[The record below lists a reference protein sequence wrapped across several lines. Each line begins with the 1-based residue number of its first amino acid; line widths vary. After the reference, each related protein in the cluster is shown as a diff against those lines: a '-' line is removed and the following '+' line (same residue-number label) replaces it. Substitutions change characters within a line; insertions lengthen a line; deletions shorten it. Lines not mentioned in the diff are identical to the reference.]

1 MAGPGKAALIRIAIL
16 LLATCAGAFFWEHAR
31 TRGFVHR
38 TGEVVAVH
46 RVLAGRGGDGEA
58 FTIRYRVGG
67 ASHQFT
73 TRRGILDHL
82 GALSGL
88 ARGDRVP
95 VAADPDP
102 PYHAVLD
109 TVTGRYGL
117 TLTFGAL
124 AVIFGGVLGILALR
138 GRGSPGAGGR

>member
-1 MAGPGKAALIRIAIL
+1 MIRTAIL
-16 LLATCAGAFFWEHAR
+16 LLVTCVGAFAWEHAR
-31 TRGFVHR
+31 TSGFVHR

-73 TRRGILDHL
+73 TRRGSLDHL
-82 GALSGL
+82 GARAGWRE
-88 ARGDRVP
+88 ATWCRWRWIP
-95 VAADPDP
+95 RRPQR
-102 PYHAVLD
+102 AVLD

-124 AVIFGGVLGILALR
+124 AVIFGEREASSALR
-138 GRGSPGAGGR
+138 GRRSPGAGGR